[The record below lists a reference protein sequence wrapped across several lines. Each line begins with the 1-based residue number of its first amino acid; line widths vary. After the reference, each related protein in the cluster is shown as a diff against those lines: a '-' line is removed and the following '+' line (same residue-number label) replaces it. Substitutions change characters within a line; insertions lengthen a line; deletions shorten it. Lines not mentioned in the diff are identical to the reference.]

1 MTKTQN
7 IYMIFTK
14 GLFISMLFFYWFNI
28 ANWNVDSWIDQT
40 INIWESVILNW
51 NISWF
56 DDCDEVLYNWYIND
70 WPRELT
76 INPNSLLNWSII
88 SWSETTVAWEY
99 YIDLDVTWRY
109 CWYSHDEDRNETDG
123 MILTINWWAT
133 NNAPTDITISSNNI
147 NENNNIW
154 DSVWNFSTVDPDD
167 PSQIDNYKYYLVPWS
182 WDDDNSSFSISYWN
196 LIINEVTDFET
207 KSIYKIRVQ
216 TQDSS
221 YSSFE
226 KEFIININ
234 DLDETNP
241 SVNAWPDQNITIP
254 DTVTLNWTKIGFPNS
269 WCDFSYSW
277 FDDSGRVTIDNS
289 WSLTWASF
297 ETNSFTWTTQVK
309 IWLTMNVSSSQMTHD
324 SCWKTWTYEDDLD
337 INISEEW
344 VVIPSSSS
352 SWAKKKRQ
360 ADILF
365 ENEESILNIDLILKE
380 KRGSRNQYNI
390 WWNNIWWEWHIE
402 YEVLYSTWS
411 MFIDY
416 KSFTTKMTERSFFY
430 TNLDKYKDIYFFKV
444 RAFYKN
450 KYSPWSNTLS
460 ITNKESLLKYFKIT
474 CKNCKKEVYFWD
486 VFKTPDLLIEDSLKI
501 KCINCKKKVWFY
513 DIWKSKDLILEQFT
527 TSCKTTNKNVNFN
540 DIWNNK
546 IFFINPLKVPCIN
559 NKIKEKK
566 INFDALIE

>member
-99 YIDLDVTWRY
+99 YIDLDVTWIS
-109 CWYSHDEDRNETDG
+109 CWDSHDEDRNETDG

>member
-76 INPNSLLNWSII
+76 INPNSLLIWSII

-99 YIDLDVTWRY
+99 YIDLDVTWIS
-109 CWYSHDEDRNETDG
+109 CWDSHDEDRNETDG

>member
-99 YIDLDVTWRY
+99 YIDLDVTWIS
-109 CWYSHDEDRNETDG
+109 CWDSHDEDRNETDG

-254 DTVTLNWTKIGFPNS
+254 NTVTLNWTKIGFPNS

>member
-76 INPNSLLNWSII
+76 INPNSLLIWSII

-99 YIDLDVTWRY
+99 YIDLDVTWIS
-109 CWYSHDEDRNETDG
+109 CWDSHDEDRNETDG

-254 DTVTLNWTKIGFPNS
+254 NTVTLNWTKIGFPNS